1 MKINALSAIT
11 NSESSFRLK
20 WEVANAIG
28 MNQSNYSKIEKGDQ
42 EPNLQQLKGICEYL
56 HLDANYLL
64 SINGDNLSCK
74 DALLLSEIKCLIEKY
89 GKK

>member
-1 MKINALSAIT
+1 MNFGEKIKKARQELELRQID
-11 NSESSFRLK
+11 
-20 WEVANAIG
+20 VANAIG

-64 SINGDNLSCK
+64 NINGDNLSRN
-74 DALLLSEIKCLIEKY
+74 DILLLAEIKTLIEKY
-89 GKK
+89 SKR

>member
-1 MKINALSAIT
+1 MNFGEKIKKARQELELRQID
-11 NSESSFRLK
+11 
-20 WEVANAIG
+20 VANAIG

-64 SINGDNLSCK
+64 NINGDNLSRN
-74 DALLLSEIKCLIEKY
+74 DILLLAEIKTLIEKY
-89 GKK
+89 SKK

>member
-1 MKINALSAIT
+1 MNFGEKIKKARQELELRQID
-11 NSESSFRLK
+11 
-20 WEVANAIG
+20 VANAIG

-64 SINGDNLSCK
+64 NINGDNLSRN
-74 DALLLSEIKCLIEKY
+74 DILLLTDIKTLIEKY
-89 GKK
+89 SKK

>member
-1 MKINALSAIT
+1 MNFGEKIKKARQEL
-11 NSESSFRLK
+11 ELRQLD
-20 WEVANAIG
+20 VANAIG

-64 SINGDNLSCK
+64 NINGDNLSRN
-74 DALLLSEIKCLIEKY
+74 DILLLTDIKTLIEKY
-89 GKK
+89 SKK

>member
-1 MKINALSAIT
+1 MHFGEKIKRARQELELRQID
-11 NSESSFRLK
+11 
-20 WEVANAIG
+20 VANAIG

-64 SINGDNLSCK
+64 GINGDNLSRK

>member
-1 MKINALSAIT
+1 MHFGEKIKRARQELELRQID
-11 NSESSFRLK
+11 
-20 WEVANAIG
+20 VANAIG

-42 EPNLQQLKGICEYL
+42 EPNLQQLKGICETL
-56 HLDANYLL
+56 HIDANYLL
-64 SINGDNLSCK
+64 NISDDNLSRK